1 MKKLFLIAGFLAIAI
16 TANSQNIYITK
27 AGQVAF
33 YSKTPLENIDGV
45 NNEVS
50 SILNTSSGEI
60 VFTLLVKSFHF
71 ERALLEEHFN
81 ENYMESSKIPKA
93 TFKGKITNLSAVNF
107 NKEGNYTVSVEGD
120 LTLHGVTQKITAPG
134 TITIKAGK
142 INAVSSFKIKI
153 KDYGIKIPTL
163 VADKIAEVVEIKV
176 NCLYEQK
183 K

>member
-1 MKKLFLIAGFLAIAI
+1 
-16 TANSQNIYITK
+16 
-27 AGQVAF
+27 
-33 YSKTPLENIDGV
+33 
-45 NNEVS
+45 
-50 SILNTSSGEI
+50 
-60 VFTLLVKSFHF
+60 
-71 ERALLEEHFN
+71 LLEEHFN

-93 TFKGKITNLSAVNF
+93 TFKGKTTNLSAVNF
-107 NKEGNYTVSVEGD
+107 NKEGTYNVSVEGD

-134 TITIKAGK
+134 TISVKAGK
-142 INAVSSFKIKI
+142 INAASTFKIKI